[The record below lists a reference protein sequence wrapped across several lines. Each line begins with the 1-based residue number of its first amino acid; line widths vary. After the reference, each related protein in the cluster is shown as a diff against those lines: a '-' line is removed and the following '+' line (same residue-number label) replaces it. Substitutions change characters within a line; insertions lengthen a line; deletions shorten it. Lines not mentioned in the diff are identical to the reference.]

1 MDKEYMRDYY
11 RNRYDHA
18 YDVAVA
24 GSVAYENEKNIRQ
37 EKEDEL
43 IRLLGGTGTIAYQKF
58 DEYIT
63 AYMQEM
69 DVMLEEIYLLGALDR
84 ERMLR

>member
-1 MDKEYMRDYY
+1 MRDYY

-58 DEYIT
+58 DEYIS